1 MITFIVIA
9 TFLSVTFCGIA
20 MYFWYYRRFLSEGFR
35 ISQRLDQV
43 NDSQFGLTGDV
54 PFVVRETEFSR
65 IPVLNRLLEKT
76 RISRTLQ
83 KMLEQADLPPTV
95 GPLFILMII
104 WAMLGVLIGVKT
116 HHTMLGILAGFGLG
130 LVPVLFLK
138 MRVNMRL
145 KSFSRAFPDAIDMM
159 IGALRAGH
167 AFSKALQLVAMEAP
181 EPVGSEFRKTFEE
194 HNLGRPI
201 KECLIHLSERIPSAD
216 LKLFVTAVML
226 QRETGGNLTEILEKI
241 SYTIRERFKLTGQ
254 IQVYTAQGRLS
265 AWVLSSLPIMFL
277 LIISAINPSY
287 LQPLFTEQAG
297 RYMLLTGAVLQVVG
311 VITIRKIVRL
321 NFE

>member
-35 ISQRLDQV
+35 ISQRLEQV

>member
-35 ISQRLDQV
+35 ISQRLEQV
-43 NDSQFGLTGDV
+43 NDSQFGLSGDV

>member
-43 NDSQFGLTGDV
+43 NDSQFGLSGDV

-297 RYMLLTGAVLQVVG
+297 RYMLLTGAVLQIIG
-311 VITIRKIVRL
+311 VITVRKIVRL

>member
-35 ISQRLDQV
+35 ISQRLEQV
-43 NDSQFGLTGDV
+43 NDSQFGLSGEV

-76 RISRTLQ
+76 RISKTLQ

-116 HHTMLGILAGFGLG
+116 HHTMLGILAGIGLG
-130 LVPVLFLK
+130 LAPVLFLK